1 MVNDSLFDPDLFHDP
16 LDLSHVNKEDV
27 ISFYKTM
34 MSIRLAEEKLAD
46 EIINKNINCPVHLS
60 IGQEAIATG
69 VSSALNLKFDKAFGN
84 HRSHS
89 HFLNTR

>member
-1 MVNDSLFDPDLFHDP
+1 MKKGNYISTKVKEFYGNESLFDPDLFHDP
-16 LDLSHVNKEDV
+16 LDLSHVKKEDV

-46 EIINKNINCPVHLS
+46 EIINKNIKCPVHLS

-69 VSSALNLKFDKAFGN
+69 VHLL
-84 HRSHS
+84 
-89 HFLNTR
+89 